1 MTDTSI
7 AAVELLACELPDTH
21 WQAQRLHRA
30 ALTLRALSA
39 QLEAANQR
47 AYSLAYAIAGGEDVP
62 GLLDS
67 VNTDELCKMLKSQRA
82 WAQDAEF
89 SARAEGKAKGLRDAA
104 ACLGHI
110 TRFEDLD
117 AILALIP
124 ADTPA
129 PAKVTLQEAAKD
141 EIAAVCVGCGKPA
154 NGMCWTDCGMSLCGA
169 PICDTCRHIDETH
182 GWSHG
187 PRAPAK
193 VTLGF
198 LRPIWKDHSGEW
210 HGPKVERWSI
220 PEDQMVTFFNAAL
233 CAIAGEKL

>member
-1 MTDTSI
+1 MTDTSKDVTRYDETWEDMGHSI
-7 AAVELLACELPDTH
+7 DGDYVTH
-21 WQAQRLHRA
+21 EDYA
-30 ALTLRALSA
+30 ALSA
-39 QLEAANQR
+39 QLEAANAR

-62 GLLDS
+62 GFLDS
-67 VNTDELCKMLKSQRA
+67 VNTDELCKILKSQRA

-89 SARAEGKAKGLRDAA
+89 SARAEGKAEGLQEAADACEAQKVSFLSPEYATHQPLSSYSERFACGVCA
-104 ACLGHI
+104 A
-110 TRFEDLD
+110 

-129 PAKVTLQEAAKD
+129 
-141 EIAAVCVGCGKPA
+141 
-154 NGMCWTDCGMSLCGA
+154 
-169 PICDTCRHIDETH
+169 
-182 GWSHG
+182 
-187 PRAPAK
+187 AK

-233 CAIAGEKL
+233 RAIAGEKP

>member
-1 MTDTSI
+1 MTDAPETI
-7 AAVELLACELPDTH
+7 WAVH
-21 WQAQRLHRA
+21 W
-30 ALTLRALSA
+30 
-39 QLEAANQR
+39 
-47 AYSLAYAIAGGEDVP
+47 
-62 GLLDS
+62 
-67 VNTDELCKMLKSQRA
+67 NTEGAVINGA
-82 WAQDAEF
+82 WADTIRHFCGGIEYR
-89 SARAEGKAKGLRDAA
+89 RA
-104 ACLGHI
+104 
-110 TRFEDLD
+110 DLV
-117 AILALIP
+117 A
-124 ADTPA
+124 PA

-233 CAIAGEKL
+233 RAIAGEKP

>member
-124 ADTPA
+124 ADLSPTPA
-129 PAKVTLQEAAKD
+129 QIMADPRVAALVDALDRIAHASNVYGVEANAEDQGAETLAYAHKSTCNLARAALAQLK
-141 EIAAVCVGCGKPA
+141 
-154 NGMCWTDCGMSLCGA
+154 
-169 PICDTCRHIDETH
+169 
-182 GWSHG
+182 
-187 PRAPAK
+187 
-193 VTLGF
+193 
-198 LRPIWKDHSGEW
+198 
-210 HGPKVERWSI
+210 GPK
-220 PEDQMVTFFNAAL
+220 P
-233 CAIAGEKL
+233 